1 MSTAFRLFD
10 HVSLIYVWFFN
21 FVRVFNQGR
30 RGWPDSQKLASSL
43 SMIVLYFAFYSPRL
57 SFQSRSS
64 GVARQP
70 VTFFIRYAHPT
81 GRPSGAAQTTLCY
94 SKKKSPKNAA
104 TLRRSLTTTGAS
116 RSVAFPA
123 VPEGLSPSGIGG
135 TFLCCTCIKLYIQLF
150 LLAK

>member
-1 MSTAFRLFD
+1 MLGFYAL
-10 HVSLIYVWFFN
+10 VEV
-21 FVRVFNQGR
+21 
-30 RGWPDSQKLASSL
+30 L
-43 SMIVLYFAFYSPRL
+43 S
-57 SFQSRSS
+57 SRSS

-116 RSVAFPA
+116 RSVFCPA

-135 TFLCCTCIKLYIQLF
+135 TFFVLHLHQALRPIFPLSEIVVLLF
-150 LLAK
+150 FSF